1 MNAYSKDLKMR
12 VLATVDRGTAYGE
25 VSRLF
30 GVSLATNG
38 RYARRRRD
46 TGEVAPRPSPGTT
59 ARICNTAEERRA
71 LWAQLEESPEATL
84 ERRRELWE
92 QGRGVRVSVATMS
105 PAVRKLERTFGKSR
119 RRPPSATRGSGGPNA
134 YEWRSTAPAARGHA
148 ITTVATTTIGEAG
161 SGGPAWRGSEGT
173 TFPIAATEPGGGAP
187 GEEGPGGG
195 GGGPGQD
202 LAVTL

>member
-12 VLATVDRGTAYGE
+12 VLVMVDRGTAYGE

-30 GVSLATNG
+30 GVSLATIG

-46 TGEVAPRPSPGTT
+46 TGEVAPRPSPGRT

-105 PAVRKLERTFGKSR
+105 PAVRKLERTFGKKSPAASERNEGKR
-119 RRPPSATRGSGGPNA
+119 RAERVRVEEHRARCPRARHHDRRYDDHRGS
-134 YEWRSTAPAARGHA
+134 R
-148 ITTVATTTIGEAG
+148 I
-161 SGGPAWRGSEGT
+161 RGSRLER
-173 TFPIAATEPGGGAP
+173 
-187 GEEGPGGG
+187 
-195 GGGPGQD
+195 
-202 LAVTL
+202 